1 MSLKK
6 YNEKRD
12 FSKTNEPKGK
22 ITKSSKKLKFVIQY
36 HRARADHYDFRLEH
50 NGILLSWAVPK
61 GLSLN
66 PKVKRLAVMVEDHPL
81 DYSNFEGIIPK
92 GNYGAGTVEIFD
104 NGNYIAKYNIEQGLK
119 KGHVKIILNGKK
131 LKGAFSL
138 IKIDEKSWI
147 IIKEQDEFAS
157 VKEKVAIKAKN
168 PFKNCSPMMATLS
181 EKVPCE
187 KNWIYEIKYDGYRLM
202 SFIENNKVKLLSRN
216 GVDYSN
222 KFKNITA
229 KLVQLAKG
237 TPMILDGEVVCFDE
251 TGESDFGL
259 LQKNIKTRT
268 YDFLYVVFDVLAFNG
283 IDLRDDPLL
292 KRKDTLT
299 KILTK
304 PPNNI
309 IESSFVNQNGKECF
323 NLAKKLGLEGIVA
336 KDINSV
342 YNQGRSDKWLKIKC
356 YKRQEFVIGGF
367 TKSEKNSILS
377 ALLVGFYDGDEFKYV
392 GKVGTG
398 FSEELKKDLTKK
410 FKPLI
415 QNASS
420 FLNPPKE
427 NNVTWLKPKFI
438 AEVQFAELT
447 KDNLLRQASFIGL
460 REDKLPTE
468 VNLEISKK

>member
-1 MSLKK
+1 MTLDK
-6 YNEKRD
+6 YNKKRD

-22 ITKSSKKLKFVIQY
+22 ITRSSKRLKFVIQY
-36 HRARADHYDFRLEH
+36 HRARVDHYDFRLEH

-104 NGNYIAKYNIEQGLK
+104 NGNYIAKDSIEQGLK
-119 KGHVKIILNGKK
+119 KGHIKIILNGKK
-131 LKGAFSL
+131 IKGAFSL
-138 IKIDEKSWI
+138 VRIDEKNWI
-147 IIKEQDEFAS
+147 IIKEQDEFAG
-157 VKEKVAIKAKN
+157 VREKVAIKTKN
-168 PFKNCSPMMATLS
+168 PFKNCSPMLATLS

-187 KNWIYEIKYDGYRLM
+187 KSWIYEIKYDGYRII
-202 SFIENNKVKLLSRN
+202 SFIENNTARLLSRN
-216 GVDYSN
+216 GLDYSN
-222 KFKNITA
+222 KFKNIKA
-229 KLVQLAKG
+229 SLVEIAKG
-237 TPMILDGEVVCFDE
+237 TPMVLDGEVVCFDE
-251 TGESDFGL
+251 TGKSDFGL
-259 LQKNIKTRT
+259 LQKNIKTKAGG
-268 YDFLYVVFDVLAFNG
+268 FVYVVFDVLAFNG
-283 IDLRDDPLL
+283 TDLRDNPLL

-304 PPNNI
+304 PPRNI
-309 IESSFVNQNGKECF
+309 IESSFINRNGKECF

-336 KDINSV
+336 KNINSV
-342 YNQGRSDKWLKIKC
+342 YNPGRSNKWLKIKC

-377 ALLVGFYDGDEFKYV
+377 SLLVGFYDDDAFKYM

-398 FSEELKKDLTKK
+398 FSEDLKKDLTKK

-415 QNASS
+415 QSTSS
-420 FLNPPKE
+420 FINSPKE
-427 NNVTWLKPKFI
+427 NNVIWLKPNLI

-447 KDNLLRQASFIGL
+447 KDNLLRQASFIGI
-460 REDKLPTE
+460 REDKCPTE
-468 VNLEISKK
+468 VKLETTKK